1 MGNKSRKW
9 TLLKNARYGALL
21 RFARDETII
30 SMASAGTLHTE
41 LTCTLTTGLRD
52 DDTQSHSPCGERLAL
67 REVQG
72 LLNDR
77 TALIELETG
86 FDQPSF
92 LGIQHSRVQTD
103 TTVNF

>member
-1 MGNKSRKW
+1 MDFVERRKV
-9 TLLKNARYGALL
+9 RALL
-21 RFARDETII
+21 RFTRDETI

-52 DDTQSHSPCGERLAL
+52 DDTQSHSPCGVRLAL

-92 LGIQHSRVQTD
+92 LVTQHSRVQTD
-103 TTVNF
+103 TPVNF